1 MWFRRMGLF
10 LLTNILV
17 VVTISLVLNL
27 LGVGSY
33 ITSTGLHMGNLIAF
47 CFVWG
52 MGGSF
57 FSLLISRWMAKMSMG
72 VQLVD
77 PNSRGPER
85 EVLDMVYRMSKA
97 AGLTVMPEVGVYESP
112 DVNAFATGPS
122 KNRSLVAVSTGLL
135 RSMNRDEVEGVIGH
149 EVAHIANGDMVTM
162 ALVQGVVNAFV
173 MVVARIIGFVVSQ
186 NAREESRHTINFA
199 VTFIA
204 EILLSF
210 LGMFVVAYFSRQRE
224 FRADAGGARVAGR
237 EKMVQALQR
246 LSRVYDPSQSGGGSL
261 ETMKISGRTGGLL
274 AMLST
279 HPPLEERIRRLQM
292 GR

>member
-1 MWFRRMGLF
+1 MVTPNGSFSSYEYLGRYYDQRSSESFGCWFLYHQHRPSYGKSYRLLF
-10 LLTNILV
+10 Y
-17 VVTISLVLNL
+17 
-27 LGVGSY
+27 LGHGR
-33 ITSTGLHMGNLIAF
+33 I
-47 CFVWG
+47 
-52 MGGSF
+52 F

-72 VQLVD
+72 VQIVSPD
-77 PNSRGPER
+77 ARGPER
-85 EVLDMVYRMSKA
+85 EVLDMVYRMSRA
-97 AGLTVMPEVGVYESP
+97 AGLTTMPEVGVYESP

-162 ALVQGVVNAFV
+162 ALIQGVVNAFV
-173 MVVARIIGFVVSQ
+173 MVIARVIGFVASQ
-186 NAREESRHTINFA
+186 NAREESRHTVNFA
-199 VTFIA
+199 VTFIT

-224 FRADAGGARVAGR
+224 FRADAGGAKVAGR

-246 LSRVYDPSQSGGGSL
+246 LSRVYDPGQGNGGAL
-261 ETMKISGRTGGLL
+261 DVMKISGRTGGLM

-279 HPPLEERIRRLQM
+279 HPPLEERIRRLQT